1 MALGGERARLVGED
15 ARDEG
20 RELDRP
26 PRRVARAVAGPARGA
41 DRCVLGATTGLVRR
55 AVEDVVLEHADE
67 HARVRPEVRTGPS
80 KVVKMHGAA
89 SSAPEPRKSCKLLG
103 TSIARASTA

>member
-26 PRRVARAVAGPARGA
+26 PRRVARTVAGPARGA
-41 DRCVLGATTGLVRR
+41 VAEEEASCLT
-55 AVEDVVLEHADE
+55 
-67 HARVRPEVRTGPS
+67 S
-80 KVVKMHGAA
+80 
-89 SSAPEPRKSCKLLG
+89 SSALDV
-103 TSIARASTA
+103 ASADR

>member
-26 PRRVARAVAGPARGA
+26 PRRVARAVAGAGRGA
-41 DRCVLGATTGLVRR
+41 DRYVVDATTGLARR
-55 AVEDVVLEHADE
+55 AV
-67 HARVRPEVRTGPS
+67 GI
-80 KVVKMHGAA
+80 
-89 SSAPEPRKSCKLLG
+89 
-103 TSIARASTA
+103 SILS